1 MAEPTY
7 DIDSLNT
14 NPATHVALT
23 PSPAGTVFK
32 PTRAIML
39 PDVSPALTNVQFQFA
54 GDDTMT
60 VMADGMLK
68 PGVLYP
74 FSIIKCNYASAIYL
88 FW

>member
-14 NPATHVALT
+14 NPATHVALST
-23 PSPAGTVFK
+23 ANTLVK

-39 PDVSPALTNVQFQFA
+39 ADVPGGISALQFQFA
-54 GDDTMT
+54 GDSAMT
-60 VMADGMLK
+60 LMADGMLK

-74 FSIIKCNYASAIYL
+74 FSIIKTNYSNFVYL

>member
-14 NPATHVALT
+14 NPATHVAVAVANTL
-23 PSPAGTVFK
+23 FK
-32 PTRAIML
+32 PTRAIMIPETPL
-39 PDVSPALTNVQFQFA
+39 PLTNLQFQFA
-54 GDDTMT
+54 GDDAMT
-60 VMADGMLK
+60 ALADGMLK

-74 FSIIKCNYASAIYL
+74 FSVIKCNYSNVVYL